1 MTARP
6 IRLLAALAAAS
17 LLGACTVGPD
27 YKRPPAPI
35 PASYKEAEG
44 WKVAEPKE
52 AGLGGPWWAPYNDPV
67 LDGLLQQI
75 QVSNQTL
82 KAQEAAYRQ
91 SIAVLRQARS
101 GLFPV
106 VTVNPSA
113 QRSQTAGGTSREPV
127 VQNRYDVS
135 TLASWDLDL
144 WGRVRR
150 SIESNEA
157 SVQASAADLA
167 AVRLSLQAALATD
180 YYELRVAD
188 QLKRLL
194 DATVADF
201 TRSLQITRNQHNA
214 GVAALSDVITAQTQL
229 DTARAQAINVGV
241 QRAQLEHAIAAL
253 IGKPPAD
260 FSIAPA
266 PLTRE
271 VPVIPTGVPST
282 LLERRPDIA
291 AAERQM
297 AAANAQIGVA
307 VAAYYPDITL
317 SGSFGYAAA
326 MGPLFAASNQL
337 WSFGATIAETIF
349 DGGLRDA
356 QVEAARA
363 VYDQTVANY
372 RQTVLTAFQQ
382 VEDQLAALRILEQ
395 QAAVVDAAVRDA
407 REAVRLTLNEYQAG
421 TVAYTTVITAQT
433 TALSNEQNALTVHQN
448 RLVASIALT
457 QALGGGWSA
466 EQLSGGPQKAPKDK
480 SS

>member
-1 MTARP
+1 MIHRAAP
-6 IRLLAALAAAS
+6 LLAALSAAS

-27 YKRPPAPI
+27 YKRPPAPV
-35 PASYKEAEG
+35 PAAYKEAEG

-67 LDGLLQQI
+67 LDALVQQVQI
-75 QVSNQTL
+75 SNQTL
-82 KAQEAAYRQ
+82 KASEAAYRQ
-91 SIAVLRQARS
+91 SLAVLRQARS

-113 QRSQTAGGTSREPV
+113 QRSQTGGGTTREPV

-144 WGRVRR
+144 WGRIRR

-157 SVQASAADLA
+157 SAQASAADLA
-167 AVRLSLQAALATD
+167 AARLSLQATLATD
-180 YYELRVAD
+180 YFELRVAD

-194 DATVADF
+194 DATVDDF
-201 TRSLQITRNQHNA
+201 TRSLQITRNQHAA
-214 GVAALSDVITAQTQL
+214 GIAALSDVITAQTQL
-229 DTARAQAINVGV
+229 ETARAQAINVGV

-266 PLTRE
+266 TLTRE

-291 AAERQM
+291 SAERQM

-363 VYDQTVANY
+363 AYDQAVANY

-382 VEDQLAALRILEQ
+382 VEDQLVALRILEQ

-448 RLVASIALT
+448 RLVASIALI
-457 QALGGGWSA
+457 QALGGGWST
-466 EQLSGGPQKAPKDK
+466 EQLSIGPQKPATDK